1 MSKTATILKNLFE
14 LEKIPV
20 HVTDG
25 LRVPNVVVYTN
36 TNGRILGRGKIDD
49 QLDVPK
55 GTHKVMFGP
64 LEFYNFQ

>member
-1 MSKTATILKNLFE
+1 MNKTATILQNLFE

-20 HVTDG
+20 HVTDE

-49 QLDVPK
+49 QLNVPK
-55 GTHKVMFGP
+55 GTHKVVLGP
-64 LEFYNFQ
+64 LEF